1 MFQAINTFN
10 PVNRRGEL
18 AEMSGCHRV
27 TEASAGSGSDH
38 IWGRRSGLSLLQIT
52 KFAGITSERPP
63 EGMSHPEMAF
73 FPSSSSLASHSC
85 NLLRWA
91 RRRHCS
97 ALCSVVLA
105 NQKGPIDNQTLF
117 LRWLPPW
124 TEDSRGADVREAE
137 MEIGNCDCDVCHSH
151 WDRLHHLFTL
161 KHSCRAICLN
171 LFLFSDW
178 FFFCFLW
185 LDISNILIWSFRRWL
200 LFEPRKKSLLPVAV
214 YFLKKRDMK
223 VSFFFFLDG
232 NVSDQTCSALWNRF
246 RWEKKNPSMHLAEMF
261 ISWFLIE
268 PWKAKSCFW
277 LTPIST
283 VRGRAVK
290 REHILYCV

>member
-1 MFQAINTFN
+1 MFQVINTFN

-27 TEASAGSGSDH
+27 TEASASSGSDH
-38 IWGRRSGLSLLQIT
+38 IWGWRSGLSLLQIT

-73 FPSSSSLASHSC
+73 FFLHPPPSLLIPC
-85 NLLRWA
+85 NLLCSA
-91 RRRHCS
+91 RRRHSASGFRCS
-97 ALCSVVLA
+97 ALCWPIRKGRSIIKHCFYAKTVAVLMFEKPRWKLVIA
-105 NQKGPIDNQTLF
+105 IVMSATAIGIVYIISSRWSTAVEQFVLISFSSQIDSSFVSFDWISQTSSFDRSDDGYCL
-117 LRWLPPW
+117 
-124 TEDSRGADVREAE
+124 SRGR
-137 MEIGNCDCDVCHSH
+137 NHFFL
-151 WDRLHHLFTL
+151 LH
-161 KHSCRAICLN
+161 
-171 LFLFSDW
+171 
-178 FFFCFLW
+178 FF
-185 LDISNILIWSFRRWL
+185 
-200 LFEPRKKSLLPVAV
+200 KK
-214 YFLKKRDMK
+214 MK

-246 RWEKKNPSMHLAEMF
+246 RWEKKKPSMHLAEMF
-261 ISWFLIE
+261 ISWFLVE

-290 REHILYCV
+290 IWVSREREHILYCV